1 MNKVDIHDLRT
12 FTVTFIIFY
21 KFQLKFKAEYE
32 KRKSRLAK
40 YAGHR
45 KSPFKTRALKSKTKS
60 ITTKSVGRRKLSSS
74 GAKVCITLQ
83 LKLQLPKDRF
93 ENCYPN
99 IIYVYVIGIKLC
111 LQWDMVGYLLLC
123 VPISAPL
130 STLACAYNNQRVVWE
145 WFPLDQA
152 ACMCKS

>member
-1 MNKVDIHDLRT
+1 MNLVDIHDLHT
-12 FTVTFIIFY
+12 FSVSFIIFY
-21 KFQLKFKAEYE
+21 IFQLKFKAEYE

-40 YAGHR
+40 YAGNR

-60 ITTKSVGRRKLSSS
+60 ITTKSGGRRKLSSS

-99 IIYVYVIGIKLC
+99 IKKFVAVMYRSCSVYG
-111 LQWDMVGYLLLC
+111 Q
-123 VPISAPL
+123 
-130 STLACAYNNQRVVWE
+130 
-145 WFPLDQA
+145 
-152 ACMCKS
+152 